1 MFESYYARLNL
12 SINATD
18 DDIKKAYRKLAMLH
32 HPDKNPDNKE
42 EAEKNFKEIAE
53 AYEVLT
59 NKEKY
64 SHKNMFN
71 NNNGAFNP
79 GVINPHEIFNQIFK
93 DMNINSPQGMNFG
106 QGISINISGNNNSR
120 NVSRASAIRIIHG
133 KRIETVQETV
143 NGVTRQRVIV
153 SNT

>member
-12 SINATD
+12 STSATD
-18 DDIKKAYRKLAMLH
+18 EEIKKAYRKLAMQH

-59 NKEKY
+59 NKDKY

-79 GVINPHEIFNQIFK
+79 GFIDPHEIFNQIFRE
-93 DMNINSPQGMNFG
+93 MNINSSQRMNAG
-106 QGISINISGNNNSR
+106 QGISINISGNNNTR
-120 NVSRASAIRIIHG
+120 NISRASTVRIVQG
-133 KRIETVQETV
+133 RRVETIQETI